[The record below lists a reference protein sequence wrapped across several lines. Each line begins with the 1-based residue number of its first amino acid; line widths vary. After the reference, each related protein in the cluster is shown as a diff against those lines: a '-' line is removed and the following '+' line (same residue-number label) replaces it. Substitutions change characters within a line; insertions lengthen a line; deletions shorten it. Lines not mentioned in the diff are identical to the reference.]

1 MNRLFPM
8 DDPGRAIALIAL
20 EDPSHHATAML
31 ERVIKFAFAELRF
44 RRSTNDLDRLLS
56 DLREILDEPFPVDAR
71 RANP

>member
-1 MNRLFPM
+1 M

-20 EDPSHHATAML
+20 EDPPHHSTAML
-31 ERVIKFAFAELRF
+31 ERVIKFAFTELCF

-56 DLREILDEPFPVDAR
+56 DLREILDEEPPVDVR